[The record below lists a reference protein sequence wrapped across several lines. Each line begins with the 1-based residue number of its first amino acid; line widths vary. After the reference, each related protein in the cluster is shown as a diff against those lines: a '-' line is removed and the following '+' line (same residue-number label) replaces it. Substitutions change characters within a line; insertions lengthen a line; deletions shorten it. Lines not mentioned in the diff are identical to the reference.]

1 MCVATAGRVVSVG
14 ASQGPVGLAVV
25 QVGGRLQEVSVV
37 AAEPVGP
44 GDWVLVQLGM
54 AVARLREEDARAL
67 QELVEASREP

>member
-1 MCVATAGRVVSVG
+1 
-14 ASQGPVGLAVV
+14 VV

-37 AAEPVGP
+37 ATEPVGP

-67 QELVEASREP
+67 QELVEATREP